1 LLFVTRTAIR
11 SLCADGDST
20 RAVYACTDEPMH
32 ATWLLAIWLGASD
45 KPVTAPA
52 SRVRAAHG
60 AEQVL
65 QDAARSGTVQG
76 LLARLAATDVI
87 VYVEITGAS
96 DVPTARTKLVTATP
110 SVRFLRIGINAA
122 QPVPD
127 WPSLLA
133 HELQHAVEIAEHSE
147 VRDDPGVRRLY
158 AAIGHQHGTD
168 SYETEAAARV
178 ERLVRSELRR

>member
-1 LLFVTRTAIR
+1 LLFVTRTAVR

-32 ATWLLAIWLGASD
+32 ATWLLAIWLGTND
-45 KPVTAPA
+45 TPVTAPA

-76 LLARLAATDVI
+76 LLARLAVTDVI
-87 VYVEITGAS
+87 VYVEMTAAP

-122 QPVPD
+122 QPSPD

-133 HELQHAVEIAEHSE
+133 HELQHAVEIAEHRE
-147 VRDDPGVRRLY
+147 VRDDPGVGGVRGGLGPHPG
-158 AAIGHQHGTD
+158 AD
-168 SYETEAAARV
+168 SYETEAAGRV